1 MLLISLLLAAVT
13 AFFVP
18 PDAQYLG
25 YYDLKTLACLFSVLA
40 VVAALRDLNIFAA
53 LSQRLVR
60 TFGSVRSVA
69 AMLIII
75 TMLGSMLLT
84 NDTALLTF
92 LPLSWFVMHSTGQ
105 DKHIPLL
112 FVLQNCAAN
121 LCGMLTP
128 FGNPQNLYL
137 FSYYNIP
144 TSEFLS
150 IMLPPFVMSTVLIL
164 LCCFAFPRTRLS
176 VPDAAV
182 SVNGRRAAVYGL
194 LFALAVAMVLRA
206 VPYAVGLVV
215 IAAALLAMRS
225 KRWTGGCWRPLPR
238 SSPFPAIFRAW
249 RLSTRCL
256 HGCFRTERC
265 SYPR

>member
-1 MLLISLLLAAVT
+1 MVQGDAMLLISLLLAAVT

-60 TFGSVRSVA
+60 TFGTVRSVA
-69 AMLIII
+69 AMLIMI

-121 LCGMLTP
+121 LCRLAHA
-128 FGNPQNLYL
+128 LRK
-137 FSYYNIP
+137 SAE
-144 TSEFLS
+144 SLS
-150 IMLPPFVMSTVLIL
+150 LQL
-164 LCCFAFPRTRLS
+164 LQY
-176 VPDAAV
+176 PDERV
-182 SVNGRRAAVYGL
+182 SVDH
-194 LFALAVAMVLRA
+194 
-206 VPYAVGLVV
+206 
-215 IAAALLAMRS
+215 AAALCDVNGAYTALLL
-225 KRWTGGCWRPLPR
+225 CV
-238 SSPFPAIFRAW
+238 SSHAA
-249 RLSTRCL
+249 
-256 HGCFRTERC
+256 
-265 SYPR
+265 